1 MSPAALDKLIW
12 ALIFGGLLLFSLG
25 LFVQQQ
31 GGAPGLTITLIGAAL
46 AVAGAVL
53 IWVRSR
59 IEDPPPP
66 PSP

>member
-1 MSPAALDKLIW
+1 MNPAALDKLIW

-31 GGAPGLTITLIGAAL
+31 AGALGSTITLIGAVL

-59 IEDPPPP
+59 MKDPPRPP
-66 PSP
+66 AP

>member
-31 GGAPGLTITLIGAAL
+31 AGALGFTIVLIGAAL
-46 AVAGAVL
+46 TVAGVVL

>member
-25 LFVQQQ
+25 VFVQQQ
-31 GGAPGLTITLIGAAL
+31 GGAPGWTITLIGAAL

>member
-31 GGAPGLTITLIGAAL
+31 GGAPGWTIMLIGAAL